1 MLNVLVTGS
10 NGQLGS
16 ELKELSK
23 NYNFNFFFKS
33 KNELDIT
40 KLELKNFIE
49 ENKIN
54 AVINCAAYT
63 AVDKAESEFVKAN
76 LINSIAVGHL
86 AQICKDLE
94 VKLIHI
100 STDYVYDGK
109 NYKPYNESDKTDPIC
124 VYGKTKLAGEI
135 EIKRINPKNSII
147 IRTSWLY
154 SSFGSNFVKTILKL
168 ASAKDELNIINDQVG
183 TPTNAA
189 DLAYVILEILPKIK
203 NDEVE
208 IYNYSNEGVASWFDF
223 AKNIVEISNL
233 TCKINPIKSTE
244 YKCDAKRPYYSLLDK
259 TKIKKDFNIKIP
271 YYKDSLKKCLKI
283 LKEKSE

>member
-1 MLNVLVTGS
+1 MLNALITGS

-40 KLELKNFIE
+40 KLELKNFIQ

-76 LINSIAVGHL
+76 LINSIAVSHL

-135 EIKRINPKNSII
+135 EMKRINPKNSII